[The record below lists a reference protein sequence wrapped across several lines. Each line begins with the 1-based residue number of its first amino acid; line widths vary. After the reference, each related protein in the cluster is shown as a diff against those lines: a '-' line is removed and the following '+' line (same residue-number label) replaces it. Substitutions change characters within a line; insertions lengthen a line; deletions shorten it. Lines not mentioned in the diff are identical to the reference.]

1 MKNLKLGWKI
11 GGGFGVLIAISL
23 TLGVIAMLSM
33 KGVERDAVLMA
44 NAFVPEVG
52 AATEIQDSTFSAM
65 YNMRGFVLSEDSAY
79 IELARKDLAE
89 VRKLLAEAKQ
99 LAASQKSLVKLTG
112 LVEDAE
118 KKIET
123 YTQLADQTELLVNE
137 MHSNLAALAKA
148 GGFYMKTC
156 SAFLEDQ
163 RKKMSQEIAQGL
175 PPAKLEERLRKIT
188 MVSTIVEDTYGKIR
202 LMVLNS
208 QVQRDPKLIEQAQ
221 KAFADIRALL
231 DQVQAVTHQQVNLD
245 QIADIRSTAKGYEE
259 EMLRLQKNWLT
270 LQDVAKRLVATGD
283 QTLESAK
290 KMAQAGM
297 TQTRQGAN
305 DAVTNLNTAA
315 TTLIIGLVI
324 AVLIGVLVAFFLT
337 RGITGPV
344 AHGVRFAQAMAEGD
358 FTRTLDINQRDEI
371 GVLAKALNE
380 MVHRLRSVVHE
391 IQNATS
397 NVASG
402 SEELSASSESMSQG
416 ATEQAASIE
425 EVSSSMEEMTS
436 NVQQNT
442 ENARQ
447 TEQISV
453 KAAQDAEK
461 GGAAVAQAVDAMKN
475 IAEKI
480 TVIEEIARQTN
491 LLALNAAI
499 EAARAGEHG
508 KGFAVVAAEV
518 RKLAERSGS
527 AAAEISEL
535 SSNTVHVADEAG
547 QMLTKLVPDIQKT
560 AELVQEIAAAS
571 TEQSAGAEQ
580 INKAIQQLDQV
591 VQQNASAAEEMA
603 STSEELA
610 SQAQQLQ
617 QTMAFFQVD
626 KGAGTQ
632 GAPRSPARRESTPAS
647 NKPRPLPSGSA
658 QVEPS
663 KVLDMG
669 EGDEE
674 FERF

>member
-23 TLGVIAMLSM
+23 ALGVVAMLSM
-33 KGVERDAVLMA
+33 KGVERDAVEMA
-44 NAFVPEVG
+44 NAYVPEVTIAG
-52 AATEIQDSTFSAM
+52 DIQQNTFSAM
-65 YNMRGFVLSEDSAY
+65 YNMRGFVLSEEHEYLD
-79 IELARKDLAE
+79 LARKNLGE

-99 LAASQKSLVKLTG
+99 LAASQKSLVKLESVVAET
-112 LVEDAE
+112 E
-118 KKIET
+118 KKVAT
-123 YTQLADQTELLVNE
+123 YAQLADQTESLITAL
-137 MHSNLAALAKA
+137 HGNLDALSKA
-148 GGFYMKTC
+148 GAFYMKNC
-156 SAFLEDQ
+156 SDFLEDQ
-163 RKKMSQEIAQGL
+163 RQKMVQEISQGL

-188 MVSTIVEDTYGKIR
+188 IVSTIVEDTYNNIR
-202 LMVLNS
+202 LTVLNS
-208 QVQRDPKLIEQAQ
+208 QVTRTPELIN
-221 KAFADIRALL
+221 KAKEAFSGIRALL
-231 DQVQAVTHQQVNLD
+231 DQVQAMTRQQVNLD
-245 QIADIRSTAKGYEE
+245 QIANIRNTAGGYEQ
-259 EMLRLQKNWLT
+259 EMLKMQTNWLT
-270 LQDVAKRLVATGD
+270 LQEVSKKLMETGD
-283 QTLESAK
+283 KTLED
-290 KMAQAGM
+290 AQSMSLAGVS
-297 TQTRQGAN
+297 QTRQGAN
-305 DAVTNLNTAA
+305 DAVTNLSAA
-315 TTLIIGLVI
+315 AMTMIVGLIV
-324 AVLIGVLVAFFLT
+324 AVLIGVIVAFILT
-337 RGITGPV
+337 RGITRPV
-344 AHGVRFAQAMAEGD
+344 AQGVRFAQAMAEGD
-358 FTRTLDINQRDEI
+358 FTRTLDIDQRDEI

-380 MVHRLRSVVHE
+380 MVHRLRGVVHE

-442 ENARQ
+442 ENAKQ
-447 TEQISV
+447 TEQISI
-453 KAAQDAEK
+453 KAADDAEK
-461 GGAAVAQAVDAMKN
+461 GGAAVSQAVDAMKN

-547 QMLTKLVPDIQKT
+547 QMLTKLVPDIQRT
-560 AELVQEIAAAS
+560 AELVQEISAAS
-571 TEQSAGAEQ
+571 SEQSAGAEQ

-617 QTMAFFQVD
+617 QTMSFFHVD
-626 KGAGTQ
+626 ASGSGSREGVRRPAHRGSEP
-632 GAPRSPARRESTPAS
+632 APKKVRQ
-647 NKPRPLPSGSA
+647 LPSGGGA
-658 QVEPS
+658 PAP

-669 EGDEE
+669 EDDEE